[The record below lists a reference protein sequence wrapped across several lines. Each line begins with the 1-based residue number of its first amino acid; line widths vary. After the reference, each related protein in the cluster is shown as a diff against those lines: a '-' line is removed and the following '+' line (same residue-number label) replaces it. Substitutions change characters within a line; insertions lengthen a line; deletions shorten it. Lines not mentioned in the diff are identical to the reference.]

1 VKLALTGD
9 AIAVP
14 GRISLVREEHASAR
28 ARLTAG
34 RPGPPDHTEES
45 PMTKQNATAGTIR
58 AALRYPAFRWLA
70 AGLAVSMIGDWLYN
84 LALIALV
91 YQDTHSPLWVGV
103 TTAARVVPIV
113 ALTPFG
119 GVIADRF
126 DRRRVM
132 VACDLIRL
140 ALMVVLAFVALARL
154 PVVLAPLI
162 AAAATSAAAPYLPC
176 VSAIT
181 PRLVPDA
188 DLPGANAARSG
199 ISGVAVMVGPALG
212 GVLLLLGSPALAF
225 LANAATFGLSALAV
239 LAIPAG
245 DAFRPAEPTERPAG
259 LLRGVAD
266 GVAVLRS
273 QPQVLR
279 LVGAEFMCTLVY
291 GMQTVLL
298 ILVARQAGLGLNGYG
313 YLFAGIG
320 AGALV
325 GTALASRALRW
336 PRPRAVLLAAL
347 AAVAVPMPLLAV
359 AHWPAV
365 AIVLVSCTGA
375 GSIVVEVLS
384 ETSLQRMLP
393 PEMFG
398 RAFGLAL
405 PAILS
410 AIVLGSLIAPLLI
423 RVLGGTGALIACGVA
438 VAGYALLFLGPEP
451 LGARQPHS
459 RLRLVARRTAA
470 TAAPVDSTQSN

>member
-1 VKLALTGD
+1 M
-9 AIAVP
+9 
-14 GRISLVREEHASAR
+14 S
-28 ARLTAG
+28 
-34 RPGPPDHTEES
+34 
-45 PMTKQNATAGTIR
+45 KQNGAAGTIR

-70 AGLAVSMIGDWLYN
+70 TGLAVSTIGDWLYN

-91 YQDTHSPLWVGV
+91 YQDTHSPLWAGI

-113 ALTPFG
+113 ALMPFG

-140 ALMVVLAFVALARL
+140 ALMVVLALVALARL

-162 AAAATSAAAPYLPC
+162 AAAATSASAPYLPC

-181 PRLVPDA
+181 PKLVPDA

-199 ISGVAVMVGPALG
+199 ISGLSVMIGPALG
-212 GVLLLLGSPALAF
+212 GILLLLGSSVLAF
-225 LANAATFGLSALAV
+225 LVNAATFGLSALAT

-245 DAFRPAEPTERPAG
+245 DAFRPAEPAGPTERSAG

-266 GVAVLRS
+266 GALVLRS
-273 QPQVLR
+273 RPQALR
-279 LVGAEFMCTLVY
+279 LVGAEFMCSLVY

-298 ILVARQAGLGLNGYG
+298 ILVARQDGLGLHGYG

-320 AGALV
+320 AGALA
-325 GTALASRALRW
+325 GTALASRVLRYPH
-336 PRPRAVLLAAL
+336 PRVVLLTAL
-347 AAVAVPMPLLAV
+347 AAVGLPMPLLAV

-365 AIVLVSCTGA
+365 AVALVSLTGVGA
-375 GSIVVEVLS
+375 ILVEIVS
-384 ETSLQRMLP
+384 ETSLQRVLP
-393 PEMFG
+393 AETFG
-398 RAFGLAL
+398 RAYGLAL

-410 AIVLGSLIAPLLI
+410 AIVVGSLIAPLLAS
-423 RVLGGTGALIACGVA
+423 VLGDTGALIASGAA
-438 VAGYALLFLGPEP
+438 VAAYALLFVGPEP
-451 LGARQPHS
+451 LGARHAGGH
-459 RLRLVARRTAA
+459 LDLA
-470 TAAPVDSTQSN
+470 